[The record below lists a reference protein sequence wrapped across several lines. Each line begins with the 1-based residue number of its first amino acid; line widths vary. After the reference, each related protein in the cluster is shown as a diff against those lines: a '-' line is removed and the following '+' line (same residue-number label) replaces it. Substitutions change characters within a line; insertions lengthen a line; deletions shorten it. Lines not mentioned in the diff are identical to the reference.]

1 MKAVSLDLDTEDL
14 AQLYEQV
21 SADRQFKAGQ
31 RLIQELKVGVGE
43 SVLDLGCGTGL
54 LAEYI
59 AGIVGPGGN
68 VIGIDPLALRI
79 EIAQRRTRPNLSF
92 RTGNAYDLG
101 GFAPATFDAVCLNAV
116 FHWLPEKREPLRQ
129 ICRVLKSGGRIGI
142 STGAK
147 GSPNPLHEI
156 KERVLGR
163 APYNEYPAAAQTV
176 VHRVSAEELSS
187 LLIEAGFAI
196 KTLEVRPSQQ
206 PQLAPEAAIRF
217 SEASSFGNFLGHLP
231 AELREQAR
239 QDLKRE
245 LEQSDVLAITARE
258 RLRLIAIAV
267 KP

>member
-14 AQLYEQV
+14 AQLYERV
-21 SADRQFKAGQ
+21 SADRQFKAGR
-31 RLIQELKVGVGE
+31 RLIEELKVSVGE

-59 AGIVGPGGN
+59 AGIVGTGGS
-68 VIGIDPLALRI
+68 VTGIDPLPLRI
-79 EIAQRRTRPNLSF
+79 EIAQGRARPNLSF
-92 RTGNAYDLG
+92 KTGNAYDLS

-116 FHWLPEKREPLRQ
+116 FHWLPEKKEPLRQ
-129 ICRVLKSGGRIGI
+129 IYRVLKSGGRIGI

-156 KERVLGR
+156 KQRVLSR
-163 APYNEYPAAAQTV
+163 ESYKEYPAAAQTA

-187 LLIEAGFAI
+187 LLIEAGFTIQA
-196 KTLEVRPSQQ
+196 LEERPSPQ

-231 AELREQAR
+231 AKLRERAR
-239 QDLKRE
+239 EDLKRE
-245 LEQSDVLAITARE
+245 LEQTDVRASRE